1 MPVDILSIL
10 AEGPKGSMSSS
21 RTTRPFGFWVKDAS
35 VSTGR
40 SESASS
46 WTLSTILPLFLKSVA
61 SILNFPRTSL
71 NLKSTISSMDL
82 PTHLS
87 GVPIREVSPNSGGNR
102 GPISTFGYPYLPT
115 NTAGGLEPA
124 SSVASIRGRDFCC
137 E

>member
-1 MPVDILSIL
+1 MDIFSIL
-10 AEGPKGSMSSS
+10 ADGPKGSMSSS
-21 RTTRPFGFWVKDAS
+21 NTTRPLGFWVKDAS

-40 SESASS
+40 SDSASS
-46 WTLSTILPLFLKSVA
+46 CTPSTIFPLFLKSVA

-87 GVPIREVSPNSGGNR
+87 GVPMREVSPNSGGR
-102 GPISTFGYPYLPT
+102 SGPMSTLGYPYLPT
-115 NTAGGLEPA
+115 KTAGGLDPA
-124 SSVASIRGRDFCC
+124 SSVASMSGRDFCC